1 MKKYFLSI
9 AMLAVVAGI
18 SSCGSKSSFE
28 SDVKKMGNYQCD
40 MQKLM
45 AKDPSDE
52 KAKKDLEDLRK
63 EIEDYRA
70 KMEKKYADKKDDK
83 DMNEKADK
91 IMDEIREKC
100 K

>member
-1 MKKYFLSI
+1 MKKYFLS
-9 AMLAVVAGI
+9 LAVLALVAGV

-28 SDVKKMGNYQCD
+28 SDVKKAANYRCD

-45 AKDPSDE
+45 AKDQSDE
-52 KAKKDLEDLRK
+52 KVKKELESLQT
-63 EIEDYRA
+63 EMTEFMT

-83 DMNEKADK
+83 EMDEKADK
-91 IMDEIREKC
+91 IMDEVMDKC